1 MGQEEPPK
9 RRFGYSQL
17 MPWTIAFVF
26 ILLLGSWFIAS
37 SLITHYYLARCR
49 RGTGETILPEDHVK
63 LTCSREKLALKWSAW
78 DCCPVGWQSFQSHC
92 YLPFNH
98 KNTWNE
104 SERLCRGLG
113 AHLASISNEAE
124 QNFIIQFLDRRFSY
138 FLGLTDD
145 SPEDTWY
152 WVDDT
157 PSNPR
162 TKFWNEG
169 KPSNNQR
176 ENCVALVNDQDKWIK
191 KDISFKSSK
200 LKCEELE

>member
-1 MGQEEPPK
+1 MGQEEPSK

-37 SLITHYYLARCR
+37 SLR
-49 RGTGETILPEDHVK
+49 
-63 LTCSREKLALKWSAW
+63 SAW

-145 SPEDTWY
+145 SPEDPWY

-157 PSNPR
+157 PPNPR